1 MTGPKRIVCMTE
13 ETTEALYLMG
23 EEDRI
28 VGISKYTVR
37 PERAQNEKP
46 MVSHFIK
53 ADIEAIVA
61 LEPDLVLGFSDLQA
75 DICAELIR
83 AGIEVYCLNHRS
95 VGEIVEMVR
104 RLGRLV
110 NAGDKGEQV
119 ARSMEA
125 AISAAKESAEK
136 LSSRPRIFFEE
147 WPDPIITGIR
157 WVSELIEI
165 AGGVDCFSE
174 MQNEPLA
181 KNRIV
186 TAEDILERRPDI
198 YLACWCG
205 RAFDPKVVLKRPGFK
220 EAAFTQGR
228 RMQEVPASIML
239 QPGPASI
246 LDGLPILMQIVREF
260 STTE

>member
-1 MTGPKRIVCMTE
+1 MTGPQRIVCMTE

-23 EEDRI
+23 QEHRI

-37 PERAQNEKP
+37 PPRAKDEKP

-53 ADIEAIVA
+53 ADIKAIVA
-61 LEPDLVLGFSDLQA
+61 LKPDLVLGFSDLQA
-75 DICAELIR
+75 DICAELIK

-95 VGEIVEMVR
+95 VAGIIEMVR

-110 NAGDKGEQV
+110 DAADKGEEL
-119 ARSMEA
+119 AISMETA
-125 AISAAKESAEK
+125 VAAAKEAATR
-136 LSSRPRIFFEE
+136 LNVRPRIFFEE
-147 WPDPIITGIR
+147 WPDPIITSIC

-165 AGGVDCFSE
+165 AGGIDCFSE
-174 MQNEPLA
+174 LQGESLA

-186 TAEDILERRPDI
+186 SADDVLERQPDI
-198 YLACWCG
+198 YLGCWCG
-205 RAFDPKVVLKRPGFK
+205 RDFDPKLVRKRPGF
-220 EAAFTQGR
+220 ADARFTQDD

-246 LDGLPILMQIVREF
+246 IDGLPLLMEIVREF
-260 STTE
+260 ASTE